1 MWLVEVLKSYK
12 ISNKIVRI
20 IEYIIKNW
28 NIDMFYGKRR
38 IGNIKL
44 NNGILQGDT
53 MSPLLFIMCIDPI
66 MNKLDEII
74 KGVEIRKELED
85 SVKIIQ
91 INK

>member
-1 MWLVEVLKSYK
+1 MVGK
-12 ISNKIVRI
+12 
-20 IEYIIKNW
+20 W
-28 NIDMFYGKRR
+28 NIDISYTKKK

-74 KGVEIRKELED
+74 KGVEIRKELEEG
-85 SVKIIQ
+85 VKFIR
-91 INK
+91 INKLVYMDDLKVFINNYENPNRNR